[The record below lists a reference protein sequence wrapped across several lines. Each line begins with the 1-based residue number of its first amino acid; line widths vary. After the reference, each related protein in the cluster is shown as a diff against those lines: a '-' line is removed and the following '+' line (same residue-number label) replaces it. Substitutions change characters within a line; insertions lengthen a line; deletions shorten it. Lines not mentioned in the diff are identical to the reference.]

1 MKICFVCNEYPP
13 TPHGGIGTFVHTLA
27 TFLARQKHDV
37 IVVGFGERGA
47 QMTWEEQ
54 GVEVNH
60 PRMPMRWLSGE
71 NRYAQ
76 AFWGGMKRMV
86 LSKTVNRLASRRC
99 VDVVESYDW
108 SGPLWRHPSVP
119 LVVRMHGANTAH
131 CVYERRRPSRKLKHF
146 ERKNLGMA
154 DQLIAVSEHIGGLT
168 VRSVGLPNKAYR
180 VIYNAVDTE
189 LFRPRDTPRD
199 GNEVLYVGTVNRRK
213 GVEEL
218 FKAIPEV
225 LAKRPATRFRIAG
238 AISRSESGESLDQYL
253 LALLPVGCRASV
265 EFLGRIPHE
274 ELPSLYNRAAVCVF
288 PSLAEAFGLTC
299 VEAMACGRP
308 VVMTNQASGP
318 EIVEDG
324 LSGLL
329 ADPRDSKHVSTCLLS
344 ILNNPD
350 LQQRMGKAARKRT
363 EEKFS
368 LCSLAEATLEEYSRV
383 VQVEGR
389 KRER

>member
-1 MKICFVCNEYPP
+1 
-13 TPHGGIGTFVHTLA
+13 
-27 TFLARQKHDV
+27 
-37 IVVGFGERGA
+37 
-47 QMTWEEQ
+47 
-54 GVEVNH
+54 
-60 PRMPMRWLSGE
+60 
-71 NRYAQ
+71 
-76 AFWGGMKRMV
+76 MKRIV
-86 LSKTVNRLASRRC
+86 LSKAVSRLANKRC

-131 CVYERRRPSRKLKHF
+131 CVYERRRPSRNLRHF

-154 DQLIAVSEHIGGLT
+154 DRLVAVSEHIGGLT
-168 VRSVGLPNKAYR
+168 VRSVGLPNKPYR

-189 LFRPRDTPRD
+189 LFRPRDTARD

-225 LAKRPATRFRIAG
+225 LAKRPGTRFRMAG
-238 AISRSESGESLDQYL
+238 AISKSESGESLDEYL
-253 LALLPVGCRASV
+253 LGMLPEGCRSSV

-274 ELPSLYNRAAVCVF
+274 ELPLLYNRAAVCVF

-329 ADPRDSKHVSTCLLS
+329 ADPRDPKHVSACLLR
-344 ILNNPD
+344 ILESPD
-350 LQQRMGKAARKRT
+350 LQERMGKAARQRT

-368 LCSLAEATLEEYSRV
+368 LHSLAEATLEEYSKV
-383 VQVEGR
+383 VRSGGFGE
-389 KRER
+389 

>member
-13 TPHGGIGTFVHTLA
+13 APHGGIGTFVHTLA
-27 TFLARQKHDV
+27 TFLARQRHDV
-37 IVVGFGERGA
+37 MVVGFGESGA
-47 QMTWEEQ
+47 GPTTWEDQ
-54 GVEVNH
+54 GVEVSH
-60 PRMPMRWLSGE
+60 PRMPMQWFSGE

-76 AFWGGMKRMV
+76 VIWGGMKRMV
-86 LSKTVNRLASRRC
+86 LSKTVDRLASTRC
-99 VDVVESYDW
+99 IDVVESYDW

-131 CVYERRRPSRKLKHF
+131 CVYERRRPSRKLRHF

-189 LFRPRDTPRD
+189 LFRPSDTPRD

-238 AISRSESGESLDQYL
+238 AISRNETGESLDQYL
-253 LALLPVGCRASV
+253 LALLPVGCRGSV
-265 EFLGRIPHE
+265 EFLGRIPHQ
-274 ELPSLYNRAAVCVF
+274 ELPPLYNRAAACVF

-318 EIVEDG
+318 ELVEDG
-324 LSGLL
+324 VSGLL
-329 ADPRDSKHVSTCLLS
+329 ADPRDPQHVSACLLR
-344 ILNNPD
+344 ILNSPD
-350 LQQRMGKAARKRT
+350 LQQQMGKTARKRT

-368 LCSLAEATLEEYSRV
+368 LRSLADATLEEYSRL
-383 VQVEGR
+383 R
-389 KRER
+389 P

>member
-1 MKICFVCNEYPP
+1 MRICFVCNEYPP
-13 TPHGGIGTFVHTLA
+13 APHGGIGTFVRTLG
-27 TFLARQKHDV
+27 TFLARQGHDV
-37 IVVGFGERGA
+37 SVVGFGANSAG
-47 QMTWEEQ
+47 QMTWEDQ
-54 GVEVNH
+54 GVEVTH
-60 PRMPMRWLSGE
+60 PRMPMRWFSAGAV

-76 AFWGGMKRMV
+76 TAWGGMKRMV
-86 LSKTVNRLASRRC
+86 LSKTVGRLASKRC

-108 SGPLWRHPSVP
+108 SGPLWRHPLVP
-119 LVVRMHGANTAH
+119 LIVRMHGANTAH
-131 CVYERRRPSRKLKHF
+131 CVYEQRRPSRNLRHF
-146 ERKNLGMA
+146 ERKNLGLA
-154 DQLIAVSEHIGGLT
+154 DRLVAVSEHIGGLT
-168 VRSVGLPNKAYR
+168 VRSVGLPNKPYR

-225 LAKRPATRFRIAG
+225 LAKRPGTRFRMAG
-238 AISRSESGESLDQYL
+238 AISKSESGESLDEYL
-253 LALLPVGCRASV
+253 LGMLPEGCRSSV

-274 ELPSLYNRAAVCVF
+274 ELPLLYNRAAVCVF

-299 VEAMACGRP
+299 VEAMSCGRP

-324 LSGLL
+324 VSGVL
-329 ADPRDSKHVSTCLLS
+329 ADPRDAKDVAECLLR
-344 ILNNPD
+344 ILDNPE
-350 LQQRMGKAARKRT
+350 LQQRMGKAARQRA

-368 LCSLAEATLEEYSRV
+368 LHSLAEATLEEYSNAV
-383 VQVEGR
+383 HNHS
-389 KRER
+389 

>member
-13 TPHGGIGTFVHTLA
+13 VPHGGIGTFVRTLA
-27 TFLARQKHDV
+27 TFLVRQHPQV
-37 IVVGFGERGA
+37 MVVGFGEPGA
-47 QMTWEEQ
+47 EPRTREEQ

-60 PRMPMRWLSGE
+60 PRMPMQWLSGG

-76 AFWGGMKRMV
+76 ALWGGMKRMV
-86 LSKTVNRLASRRC
+86 LSKTVNRLASKRGI
-99 VDVVESYDW
+99 DVVESYDW

-131 CVYERRRPSRKLKHF
+131 CLYERRRPSRKLKHF
-146 ERKNLGMA
+146 ERKNVGMA

-189 LFRPRDTPRD
+189 LFRPSDTPRD

-213 GVEEL
+213 GVGEL

-225 LAKRPATRFRIAG
+225 LSERPGTRFRIAG

-253 LALLPVGCRASV
+253 LGLLPVACRASV
-265 EFLGRIPHE
+265 EFLGRVSHDK
-274 ELPSLYNRAAVCVF
+274 LPSLYNQAAVCVF

-308 VVMTNQASGP
+308 VVMTNHASGP

-324 LSGLL
+324 VSGLL
-329 ADPRDSKHVSTCLLS
+329 ADPRDPKRVSACLLS
-344 ILNNPD
+344 ILNSPD
-350 LQQRMGKAARKRT
+350 LQQQMGKAARERT

-368 LCSLAEATLEEYSRV
+368 LCSLA
-383 VQVEGR
+383 
-389 KRER
+389 

>member
-1 MKICFVCNEYPP
+1 MGSRFRV
-13 TPHGGIGTFVHTLA
+13 T
-27 TFLARQKHDV
+27 Q
-37 IVVGFGERGA
+37 
-47 QMTWEEQ
+47 
-54 GVEVNH
+54 
-60 PRMPMRWLSGE
+60 

-76 AFWGGMKRMV
+76 TFWGGLNRIV
-86 LSKTVNRLASRRC
+86 LSKNVNRLSRKRC

-108 SGPLWRHPSVP
+108 SGPLWHHTSVP

-131 CVYERRRPSRKLKHF
+131 CVYERRRPSRKLRHF

-154 DQLIAVSEHIGGLT
+154 DRLIAVSEHIGGLT
-168 VRSVGLPNKAYR
+168 VRSVGLSNKAYR

-189 LFRPRDTPRD
+189 LFRPRNTPRD
-199 GNEVLYVGTVNRRK
+199 GNEVLCVGTVNRRK

-225 LAKRPATRFRIAG
+225 LAKRPDTRFRIAG

-253 LALLPVGCRASV
+253 LALLPDGCRSSV
-265 EFLGRIPHE
+265 QFLGRIPHE
-274 ELPSLYNRAAVCVF
+274 ELPALYNRAAVCVF

-329 ADPRDSKHVSTCLLS
+329 ADPREPQHVSSCLLN
-344 ILNNPD
+344 ILNSPD
-350 LQQRMGKAARKRT
+350 LQQGMGRAARKRT

-368 LCSLAEATLEEYSRV
+368 LHSLAEATLEEYSKV
-383 VQVEGR
+383 VEAEGSKDGR
-389 KRER
+389 

>member
-13 TPHGGIGTFVHTLA
+13 VPHGGIGTFVRTLA
-27 TFLARQKHDV
+27 TYLARQRHDV
-37 IVVGFGERGA
+37 MVVGFGELGA
-47 QMTWEEQ
+47 GRTTWEDQ
-54 GVEVNH
+54 GVEVTH
-60 PRMPMRWLSGE
+60 PRMPMQWLSGE

-76 AFWGGMKRMV
+76 VFWGGMKRMV
-86 LSKTVNRLASRRC
+86 LSKTVDRLARTRRI
-99 VDVVESYDW
+99 DVVESYDW

-131 CVYERRRPSRKLKHF
+131 CVYERRRPSRKLRHF
-146 ERKNLGMA
+146 ERKNLRMA

-189 LFRPRDTPRD
+189 LFRPSDTPRD

-238 AISRSESGESLDQYL
+238 AISRTEAGESLDHYL
-253 LALLPVGCRASV
+253 LASLPADCRGSV
-265 EFLGRIPHE
+265 EFLGRIPHH
-274 ELPSLYNRAAVCVF
+274 ELPPLYNRAAACVF

-324 LSGLL
+324 VSGLL
-329 ADPRDSKHVSTCLLS
+329 ADPRAPQHVSARLLR
-344 ILNNPD
+344 ILNSPD
-350 LQQRMGKAARKRT
+350 LQQRMGRAARKRT
-363 EEKFS
+363 EEKFA
-368 LCSLAEATLEEYSRV
+368 LRSLADATLEEYSRV
-383 VQVEGR
+383 VQR
-389 KRER
+389 